1 MSGNINLRNLAVHPR
16 GKMRHRVALNR
27 QYLPILFRC
36 PARRLPGLPLTET
49 GPQPEYVGSI
59 SNGGVVNLPM
69 ERHEVM
75 SFAREDVGHAGL
87 LAMVVS
93 NSGAVVASSRSGGSM
108 QHSLSPMTAE
118 GER

>member
-1 MSGNINLRNLAVHPR
+1 MSGNINLRTLAVHPR
-16 GKMRHRVALNR
+16 GKIRRRVALNR

-36 PARRLPGLPLTET
+36 PVPRLPGLPLTEK

-69 ERHEVM
+69 ERHDVT
-75 SFAREDVGHAGL
+75 SFAREDVEDAGL

>member
-1 MSGNINLRNLAVHPR
+1 MSGNINFRTLAVHPR
-16 GKMRHRVALNR
+16 GKIRRRVALNR

-36 PARRLPGLPLTET
+36 PVFPSLPFTEK

-69 ERHEVM
+69 ERHDVM
-75 SFAREDVGHAGL
+75 SFAREDVGDAGL

-93 NSGAVVASSRSGGSM
+93 NSGAVVAS
-108 QHSLSPMTAE
+108 
-118 GER
+118 